1 MWPSF
6 DSKVS
11 FICYAH
17 LSHFCISLW
26 QWKSY
31 VTAFMT
37 TNQNFHLI
45 TLEAKVFSHQS
56 VFGLQK
62 GIFVFI
68 PDKIVLNEHKNQK
81 MQNYVILFVNF

>member
-1 MWPSF
+1 M
-6 DSKVS
+6 
-11 FICYAH
+11 
-17 LSHFCISLW
+17 
-26 QWKSY
+26 
-31 VTAFMT
+31 

-45 TLEAKVFSHQS
+45 TLEAEVFSHQS